1 MNAPITFFTGRE
13 GEKVGRDGGAAGLWR
28 GIKNRCPAILSVFKV
43 LIKFPCRIY
52 VSFFCFHLPLSS
64 KRR

>member
-1 MNAPITFFTGRE
+1 MNAAITFFTGRE
-13 GEKVGRDGGAAGLWR
+13 GENVRRGGGAAGLWR
-28 GIKNRCPAILSVFKV
+28 GIKNRCPTILSVFKV

-52 VSFFCFHLPLSS
+52 ASFFFHLPLSS